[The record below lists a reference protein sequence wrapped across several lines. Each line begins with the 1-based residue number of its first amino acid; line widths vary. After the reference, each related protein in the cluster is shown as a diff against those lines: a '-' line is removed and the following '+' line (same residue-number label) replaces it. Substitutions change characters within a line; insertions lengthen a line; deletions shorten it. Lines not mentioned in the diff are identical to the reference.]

1 MHHINVPSESNR
13 EGFKYSYFQSKH
25 QNMKFFSLFKY
36 IITYNESVKFSFKS
50 NWPPVK
56 LYPSDSPVEVEMNH
70 PRNIN
75 QDKGRWSGLKK
86 MKKRPAISISQDA
99 PSESNLRVRVR
110 NSFLKLQSPVS
121 SIIITSS
128 TGFDQRR
135 IFKYYQNWAGRS
147 QVARI
152 AYCLKLTL
160 NNWTILCLFFK
171 TKKYIF
177 WPLV

>member
-25 QNMKFFSLFKY
+25 QNMKFFSMFKY

-75 QDKGRWSGLKK
+75 QDKGRWSGSKK

-99 PSESNLRVRVR
+99 PSESNLKVRVC
-110 NSFLKLQSPVS
+110 NNFLKLH
-121 SIIITSS
+121 SIICT

-135 IFKYYQNWAGRS
+135 IFKHYQNWAGRS
-147 QVARI
+147 QI
-152 AYCLKLTL
+152 SHITY
-160 NNWTILCLFFK
+160 N
-171 TKKYIF
+171 
-177 WPLV
+177 